1 MARLIKTLSSKEP
14 KEEKKLMASDALLQI
29 MTGKETKDD
38 HYNGFVSK
46 NVKIS
51 TGSLNLDSV
60 VDIRSG
66 MVVRLV
72 GKGAELGK
80 TSSAFVLAENY
91 MKVMPNSKTIF
102 VKAEGRLS
110 PNMQKRVGL
119 PFVYNVEDWTYGTV
133 FVYCGNIAETIF
145 TMVENV
151 VKMGYEAG
159 EHVCVIIDSMDG
171 LQLKDDAKKAFD
183 GNTKV
188 AGVPLITKLMF
199 RRLALP
205 ISHFDALLL
214 VTGQYAAEIKI
225 SQYAPSAPKQ
235 GNSSGGSAIQH
246 QSDYVFD
253 YAQRNQDDY
262 IKENDTLP
270 LDNIK
275 NKALGVYASIT
286 IRKSASDTT
295 NYKVR
300 VPIKKGVVGNAV
312 WKSREITD
320 LLLAYQYLEKSGSWL
335 SWAQDVV
342 DRAAENNLTLGGKI
356 QGLNNVLEFLEQE
369 ENKPL
374 LDFFEQELKEL
385 ISQ

>member
-1 MARLIKTLSSKEP
+1 MARLIKTLPSKD
-14 KEEKKLMASDALLQI
+14 EEKKQLKASDALLQI
-29 MTGKETKDD
+29 MTSKDTKDD
-38 HYNGFVSK
+38 HYNKFVSQ
-46 NVKIS
+46 NVRIS

-60 VDIRSG
+60 VDVRSG

-91 MKVMPNSKTIF
+91 MKTMPNAKTIF

-119 PFVYNVEDWTYGTV
+119 PFVYDVENWEYGTV

-145 TMVENV
+145 SMIETV
-151 VKMGYEAG
+151 VKTGHEAG
-159 EHVCVIIDSMDG
+159 EHICVIIDSMDG
-171 LQLKDDAKKAFD
+171 LQLKEDAKKAFD
-183 GNTKV
+183 GNPKV

-199 RRLALP
+199 RKLALP
-205 ISHFDALLL
+205 ISHFDALLC
-214 VTGQYAAEIKI
+214 VTGQYAADIKI
-225 SQYAPSAPKQ
+225 SQYVASAPRQ
-235 GNSSGGSAIQH
+235 GNASGGSSIMH

-262 IKENDTLP
+262 IKESPDLP

-275 NKALGVYASIT
+275 NKALGVYANIT

-295 NYKVR
+295 NYKVK

-312 WKSREITD
+312 WKSREVAD
-320 LLLAYQYLEKSGSWL
+320 LLLAYQYLDKSGSWL
-335 SWAQDVV
+335 SWAQDVI
-342 DRAAENNLTLGGKI
+342 DRALEHGITLGGKM
-356 QGLNNVLEFLEQE
+356 QGLNNVLEYLEQS
-369 ENKPL
+369 ENKDA
-374 LDFFEQELKEL
+374 LDFFEKELQEL
-385 ISQ
+385 IAQ